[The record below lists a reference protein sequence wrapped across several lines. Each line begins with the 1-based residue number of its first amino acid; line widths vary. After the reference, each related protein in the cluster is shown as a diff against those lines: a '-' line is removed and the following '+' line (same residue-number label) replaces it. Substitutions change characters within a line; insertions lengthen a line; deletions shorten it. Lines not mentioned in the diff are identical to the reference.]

1 MTKGRETA
9 GKHNGVSSESVM
21 ENKKSGKGEETVRG
35 WKLVSV
41 ILYQVVGEGPTGKI
55 IRSGEG
61 NRQTYER
68 EMVQAERRASGKPP
82 RLEGA

>member
-1 MTKGRETA
+1 
-9 GKHNGVSSESVM
+9 M